1 MAVRALTERSVLD
14 LSPGEHADA
23 GAGAVGGLKL
33 VVTRTSRTWY
43 LRYSSPDLIDG
54 AGKKKQRRMRLGVH
68 PAMTVAEARR
78 VAVAAVA
85 KINAG
90 TDPLEQV
97 KQRKSNIVTVADM
110 VERYRA
116 VHVSK
121 LRPKTAGEIN
131 RQLDRH
137 LLHPYGSTRVEK
149 MSESILRHIWE
160 EIEADGHA
168 AMAKSVFGT
177 LRHLFKFSRGRGWIA
192 SNPMVELTFSAKIA
206 AKDRN
211 LSQQEIR
218 SFWHGL
224 DDIPVDKSTRVAL
237 RLLLLTGQRS
247 GELLGTKEEDLDL
260 DAEAPVWR
268 ISKERTKNHRAHEVP
283 LSPMAVE
290 LFREVIALARRKHGG
305 ASTLIWPSRPR
316 TKVGNRD
323 EFVATDGTTLRRPMA
338 RHHEAL
344 GLETKATPHDL
355 RRTLAT
361 RMIEIGVLPH
371 VVEFVINHISGARAG
386 VAGTYNRAQM
396 SEPMRSAVMAYER
409 DLRRICGLLEEE
421 DNVVRLHV

>member
-1 MAVRALTERSVLD
+1 MAIKALTEKTVLD

-23 GAGAVGGLKL
+23 GVGAVGGLKL
-33 VVTRTSRTWY
+33 VVTHTSRTWY
-43 LRYSSPDLIDG
+43 LRYSSPDIIDG

-68 PAMTVAEARR
+68 PAMSVADARR
-78 VAVAAVA
+78 TAVATLA
-85 KINAG
+85 KINSG
-90 TDPLEQV
+90 VDPMEQV
-97 KQRKSNIVTVADM
+97 KQRKSDIVTVADM

-121 LRPKTAGEIN
+121 LRPKTADEIN

-137 LLHPYGSTRVEK
+137 LLQPFGATRVEK
-149 MSESILRHIWE
+149 MNESILRHVWE

-177 LRHLFKFSRGRGWIA
+177 LRHLFKFARGRGWIT
-192 SNPMVELTFSAKIA
+192 SNPMIELTFSAKIV

-211 LSQQEIR
+211 LSPKEIR
-218 SFWHGL
+218 AFWHGL
-224 DDIPVDKSTRVAL
+224 DNIPIDKSTRIAL

-260 DAEAPVWR
+260 DTDLPVWR
-268 ISKERTKNHRAHEVP
+268 ISKERTKNKQPHEVP
-283 LSPMAVE
+283 LTPMAVE
-290 LFREVIALARRKHGG
+290 LFREAIALARRKHGG

-323 EFVATDGTTLRRPMA
+323 EFVPTDGTTLRRPMA

-344 GLETKATPHDL
+344 GLDVKATPHDL

-361 RMIEIGVLPH
+361 RMIEIGILPH
-371 VVEFVINHISGARAG
+371 VVEYVLNHISGARAG

-396 SEPMRSAVMAYER
+396 SEPMRAAIMGYER

-421 DNVVRLHV
+421 SNAVKLHV